1 MKVGWFYV
9 GEDIQIQIEKEAD
22 DYSFDLQTF
31 FEELGDLITCN
42 EVNPNKNTI
51 WFCYNGMVYELYT
64 EDMDKGDMFK
74 AYYIG
79 YLADLLDYSKKSHLD
94 FGKWYWS
101 VDSVEEFPR

>member
-1 MKVGWFYV
+1 MKVEWFYV
-9 GEDIQIQIEKEAD
+9 GEDIQIQIEKEDD
-22 DYSFDLQTF
+22 DYGFDFQQF

-42 EVNPNKNTI
+42 EINPNVDKV
-51 WFCYNGMVYELYT
+51 WLCYDGMVYELYI
-64 EDMDKGDMFK
+64 DDISKGDVFR

-79 YLADLLDYSKKSHLD
+79 ELVDLLDYRKKSHLE

>member
-1 MKVGWFYV
+1 MTVEWFYV
-9 GEDIQIQIEKEAD
+9 GEDIQIQIEKED
-22 DYSFDLQTF
+22 EDYGFDLPKF

-42 EVNPNKNTI
+42 EVNTDKNTI
-51 WFCYNGMVYELYT
+51 WLCYNGMVYELHPD
-64 EDMDKGDMFK
+64 DMDKGDVFR

-79 YLADLLDYSKKSHLD
+79 ELVDLLDYKKKSHLD